1 MIRPPAINLARRPF
15 RNNTAYYAVYS
26 ACLALLLAA
35 TTYNGWRFVAGGSEL
50 ERLREDVS
58 FASERYMKLH
68 EEVEEMKRQI
78 NSLDLA
84 VINTKSSFAEGLI
97 LSRFFSWSLLFDRL
111 EELIPPEV
119 KIQRIA
125 PNISTKRIEITVA
138 GMSRSPD
145 AFLEFE
151 GNLASS
157 PFFSNVYPVRED
169 QQEGQTE
176 LKFNLAMDYIPAGK
190 DALAQPDAPP
200 PGTASAD
207 GSAPPTA
214 AATVILSPGGES
226 PASPEA
232 PGAGAAPG
240 SLPGAAAADAS
251 SPPAASQPSIAGAAG
266 LDQPPAPQPA
276 APQPQAKQAPAAS
289 RGGPAL
295 SVSDISQMTDEQ
307 FIEVFGYPEYMRARG
322 KVKRP
327 GKGAKAGKAGP
338 ATEAPAPPADPNG
351 ATP

>member
-35 TTYNGWRFVAGGSEL
+35 TVYNGWRFFAGGSEL
-50 ERLREDVS
+50 GRLREDVS

-78 NSLDLA
+78 NTLDLA

-97 LSRFFSWSLLFDRL
+97 LSRFFSWSLLFDRF

-125 PNISTKRIEITVA
+125 PAISTRRIEISVA

-157 PFFSNVYPVRED
+157 PFFANVYPVRED
-169 QQEGQTE
+169 QQDGQNE
-176 LKFNLAMDYIPAGK
+176 LKFSIVMDYIPAGK
-190 DALAQPDAPP
+190 DTQAP
-200 PGTASAD
+200 T
-207 GSAPPTA
+207 GSAVQADAAAPGAAGAPAAGDRAA
-214 AATVILSPGGES
+214 AATTIVGAPSADAGG
-226 PASPEA
+226 
-232 PGAGAAPG
+232 GTAAPG
-240 SLPGAAAADAS
+240 DGAAAEQPLVAAD
-251 SPPAASQPSIAGAAG
+251 PAA
-266 LDQPPAPQPA
+266 QPA
-276 APQPQAKQAPAAS
+276 AGEPNGAQTASGQAAAPKPAAPP
-289 RGGPAL
+289 RPAGPAL
-295 SVSDISQMTDEQ
+295 SVSDISQLTDEQ
-307 FIEVFGYPEYMRARG
+307 FIETFGYPEYMRARG
-322 KVKRP
+322 KAKRL
-327 GKGAKAGKAGP
+327 GGKAGKAGKAGQV
-338 ATEAPAPPADPNG
+338 ATPPADPN
-351 ATP
+351 AVKP